1 MLAIMRIGPIAV
13 APAIPYPAVG
23 PELMPILG
31 PFPPVMLSMG
41 LVWCLSGAA
50 TLISFIRHNPLP
62 PIETP

>member
-1 MLAIMRIGPIAV
+1 MLIGPIVV

-23 PELMPILG
+23 SELMPILG

-41 LVWCLSGAA
+41 LVWFLSGAA